1 MKSKTYT
8 GEFGEYVGG
17 DGIIDGVLG
26 MGGDPL
32 FISSSFIFSYSIAL
46 NFGLGNVGNVGNVGD
61 EGDVGDVGDV
71 GDEGDEGDVGDKGD
85 VGDVVDVDDVDDVG
99 DEGDEGGAIDSLLVV
114 GDNGLLVVGRND
126 LLVVD
131 GFLGE

>member
-8 GEFGEYVGG
+8 GEFCEYVGG
-17 DGIIDGVLG
+17 DGIIDGVLV
-26 MGGDPL
+26 MGDDPL
-32 FISSSFIFSYSIAL
+32 FLSSSFIFSYSIAL

-71 GDEGDEGDVGDKGD
+71 GDEGDEGDVGDI
-85 VGDVVDVDDVDDVG
+85 VDVDDVDDV
-99 DEGDEGGAIDSLLVV
+99 GDEGGAIDSLLVV